1 MNILTPSG
9 YKDIN
14 DVNVGDELI
23 AYINGEVM
31 YNTLESKERWYDNM
45 TEDFTSNQG
54 DFKFFILNNTFK
66 LYKNQSIWANG
77 NVSHAQYLQ
86 VGDTIYDDTDENIVI
101 TSIEEGTDTEWWRLK
116 VSGDHSY
123 IADGVTLHNASRFWV
138 GGGSSTNW
146 SATSN
151 TNWSATSGGSNN
163 ATVPGAS
170 DDATLNGLGA
180 AGNGASV
187 VSANITVLS
196 LTFAAGYT
204 NTVTINTAVV
214 LTIAGSFTDV
224 TNHSWTVSGTGSMTI
239 SAASTIT
246 SGGKTFP
253 GPVSFSGSN
262 TKTLVGNWTIS
273 GTLTAATSTTTI
285 NKTASEVLSCAGL
298 TVTGT
303 VAGSISITLTGGTW
317 GGSGSNNIA
326 GTINFAG
333 TSTFSA
339 TGSYIG
345 GGTISYTSGT
355 ITTTAST
362 LTLGASCTLNTNGMS
377 WNNITLSNTTL
388 TITINSLLTITG
400 TFTLGSAAQTFA
412 GTSGFTTANL
422 TDPSVGTPATKTLK
436 NGITYTIT
444 TAFTAASSRSAS
456 KLLFT
461 SDDGTLTAALTLNY
475 GATCAVLADF
485 TRINASG
492 GRTIWTFNGVLTT
505 CTNIISFSD
514 YPTSG
519 IAS

>member
-1 MNILTPSG
+1 
-9 YKDIN
+9 
-14 DVNVGDELI
+14 
-23 AYINGEVM
+23 M

-317 GGSGSNNIA
+317 RR
-326 GTINFAG
+326 F
-333 TSTFSA
+333 
-339 TGSYIG
+339 
-345 GGTISYTSGT
+345 
-355 ITTTAST
+355 
-362 LTLGASCTLNTNGMS
+362 
-377 WNNITLSNTTL
+377 W
-388 TITINSLLTITG
+388 
-400 TFTLGSAAQTFA
+400 
-412 GTSGFTTANL
+412 
-422 TDPSVGTPATKTLK
+422 K
-436 NGITYTIT
+436 
-444 TAFTAASSRSAS
+444 
-456 KLLFT
+456 
-461 SDDGTLTAALTLNY
+461 
-475 GATCAVLADF
+475 
-485 TRINASG
+485 
-492 GRTIWTFNGVLTT
+492 
-505 CTNIISFSD
+505 
-514 YPTSG
+514 
-519 IAS
+519 